1 MRFFPLNLLL
11 ALGLF
16 CLNALLGAI
25 QYRHRGDLFAYG
37 KFSFDPK
44 PEQQFSGNF
53 FQKTVNPAIY
63 TALLCALFQRAG
75 WGALCR
81 SLWLTVPLYWML
93 RALYIAAKNRF
104 WLINRRYELLSA
116 VFSLLLGEGVF
127 FGALMPLMEAGE
139 SVFIS
144 AQDLRNAV
152 WFAILAYIAKT
163 AWDVCRGA
171 FEEGRLYSQEVR
183 SQAIR
188 RRYDVF
194 SRRYG
199 ASLRS
204 LVDGCCPAEHR
215 SRRGELVCLLYAVMI
230 YEDHNRPPLF
240 RAAERLWMALHPG
253 KEMTL
258 GIMQVK
264 TRRPISDTES
274 IRLAAEKLVPVY
286 LEHLRSHPL
295 WHALRD
301 YNSGADYVQEVTA
314 IYNELL
320 QLLSYDELAQSPA
333 PGP

>member
-1 MRFFPLNLLL
+1 MRLVLLNLLL

-16 CLNALLGAI
+16 CLNALLGAV

-37 KFSFDPK
+37 KFSFAPE

-53 FQKTVNPAIY
+53 FQKIVNPAIY
-63 TALLCALFQRAG
+63 TALLCALFQRLG
-75 WGALCR
+75 WDALCR
-81 SLWLTVPLYWML
+81 SLWLTVPLYWVL
-93 RALYIAAKNRF
+93 RALYITVKNRS

-116 VFSLLLGEGVF
+116 AASLLLGEGVF
-127 FGALMPLMEAGE
+127 FGVLVPLMEAGE
-139 SVFIS
+139 SVFIPVR
-144 AQDLRNAV
+144 DLRNAI
-152 WFAILAYIAKT
+152 WFAILAYITKA
-163 AWDVCRGA
+163 AWDVCKDA
-171 FEEGRLYSQEVR
+171 FEDGRLYSREMR
-183 SQAIR
+183 SRAIR

-199 ASLRS
+199 EWIRS
-204 LVDGCCPAEHR
+204 LADGCCPAEHR

-240 RAAERLWMALHPG
+240 RAAERLRMALRPG

-264 TRRPISDTES
+264 TRRPISDKES
-274 IRLAAEKLVPVY
+274 IRLAAEKLAAAY
-286 LEHLRSHPL
+286 LGHLRNDPL

-301 YNSGADYVQEVTA
+301 YNSGDGYVREVAA

-320 QLLSYDELAQSPA
+320 QLLSYDELAGEPA
-333 PGP
+333 PKP